1 MPADLPSLI
10 NMALSFSALREWL
23 KLILFGGVIEYFR
36 RCAFG
41 IWDRIMDSIWITVT
55 FDEDDTSY
63 SWVLFWLS
71 RQPSWGKARRVEVT
85 TRNYGLTS
93 PAVNVLED
101 SNDRPTDR
109 PMSFLPSI
117 SSTYSMWFNRHYMT
131 VSRAQV
137 QNGYNSTKETL
148 HLRIL
153 ARNTGVLKQFL
164 LECKQ
169 LYQKAEENS
178 ISIWMSDTYGNWSQM
193 GTRPKRPL
201 QSIILEPGVKEL
213 LLDDAHDFLD
223 SQDWYTDRGIP
234 FRRGYLLY
242 GAPGS
247 GKTSMIQSIAGELGL
262 DVYIVTLS
270 RSGMDDNALSELISE
285 LPARCIA
292 LMEDIDAAFSRP
304 VTRDLGKDKKPEDE
318 NPEGASQDR
327 TEDSTSRVTL
337 SGLLNALDGIGAQEG
352 RILFATTNDYAAL
365 DPALIRP
372 GRMDLHVEFRLASKY
387 QAQELFRCF
396 YTPSKSR
403 GKRADGDDDEKATDA
418 LDSGYGS
425 RASSIDERED
435 APPLDTPPSP
445 TESESSTGELAQR
458 VRSASP
464 KGAVLSWRE
473 ASELAAKFAEAIPE
487 RELSMAA
494 LQGYLMMYK
503 IRPQEAVNEAQA
515 WVEKELADIAARP
528 SRGKRRQ

>member
-1 MPADLPSLI
+1 
-10 NMALSFSALREWL
+10 
-23 KLILFGGVIEYFR
+23 
-36 RCAFG
+36 
-41 IWDRIMDSIWITVT
+41 
-55 FDEDDTSY
+55 
-63 SWVLFWLS
+63 
-71 RQPSWGKARRVEVT
+71 
-85 TRNYGLTS
+85 
-93 PAVNVLED
+93 
-101 SNDRPTDR
+101 
-109 PMSFLPSI
+109 
-117 SSTYSMWFNRHYMT
+117 
-131 VSRAQV
+131 
-137 QNGYNSTKETL
+137 
-148 HLRIL
+148 
-153 ARNTGVLKQFL
+153 
-164 LECKQ
+164 
-169 LYQKAEENS
+169 
-178 ISIWMSDTYGNWSQM
+178 
-193 GTRPKRPL
+193 
-201 QSIILEPGVKEL
+201 
-213 LLDDAHDFLD
+213 
-223 SQDWYTDRGIP
+223 
-234 FRRGYLLY
+234 
-242 GAPGS
+242 
-247 GKTSMIQSIAGELGL
+247 MIQSIAGELGL